1 MWMSVARATKAA
13 WVKLANEYI
22 RGLYLRQKRNDLES
36 THISKHTQLQSA
48 RVSETESSQVLLSF
62 IEPRGRHFTQVV
74 TQICYERDVVRAQ
87 LYFLDRQPP

>member
-22 RGLYLRQKRNDLES
+22 RGLYLRQKHAS